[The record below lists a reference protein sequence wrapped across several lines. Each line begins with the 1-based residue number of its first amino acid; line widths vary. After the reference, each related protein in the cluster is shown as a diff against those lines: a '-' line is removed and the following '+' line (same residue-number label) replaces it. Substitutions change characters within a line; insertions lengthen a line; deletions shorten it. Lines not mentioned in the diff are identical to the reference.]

1 MMYILIFYF
10 LMTFIS
16 AVVGTFVDYK
26 LNFKRNETLAEF
38 FNCDFSV
45 LRDILIWLAWPIVL
59 PCLLIW
65 FGIPAIF
72 ICCVRL
78 LDILF

>member
-16 AVVGTFVDYK
+16 AVVGTFVDYR
-26 LNFKRNETLAEF
+26 LNFKDYETLTEF

-45 LRDILIWLAWPIVL
+45 LRNILIWLAWPIVL
-59 PCLLIW
+59 PCLLIG

-72 ICCVRL
+72 ILCVKL

>member
-16 AVVGTFVDYK
+16 AVVGTFVDYR
-26 LNFKRNETLAEF
+26 LNFKKNETLAEF

-45 LRDILIWLAWPIVL
+45 LRNILIWLAWPIVL

-65 FGIPAIF
+65 LGIPAIF
-72 ICCVRL
+72 ILCVKL

>member
-26 LNFKRNETLAEF
+26 LNFKKKETLAEF

-45 LRDILIWLAWPIVL
+45 LRNILIWLAWPIVL

-65 FGIPAIF
+65 LGIPAIF

>member
-16 AVVGTFVDYK
+16 AVVGTFVDYR
-26 LNFKRNETLAEF
+26 LNFKRNETLTEF

-45 LRDILIWLAWPIVL
+45 LRNILIWLAWPIVL
-59 PCLLIW
+59 PCLLIG